1 MDKTKEGLLDGKF
14 QYKTLPDGSVDKTKV
29 ICAFCKAEFN
39 YHRSNSSLAYHL
51 KAKHPTETI
60 STGPRQCK
68 LQECVRGKMTRS
80 VSDKVMNALVIWI
93 AKNCRPINIVDDDGL
108 RDIIRTASG
117 DASYNMP
124 SRGTIMS
131 KIHTLY
137 DDEKARRMNTL
148 QQATH
153 IALTG
158 DHWTSVSN
166 DNYLGITAHFV
177 DKEWKLHSFALT
189 VSKTEERQYAEACA
203 DHFLDVAREWKIED
217 KLSTLG
223 TDSAR
228 NMVAAARLLPFE
240 HLPCTAHI
248 LQRTVTVSIHGSGF
262 ESVLAKCRK
271 IVGHFKHSP
280 SNAHE
285 LMEQQVACG
294 QKQESL
300 VQDVT
305 TRWNS
310 TLEMVKRI
318 QRNKSPL
325 TTTLAQQKSNVA
337 MLTTQEL
344 AKLQKLEE
352 LLEPCRYVTE
362 LLGGEQYI
370 SCSVVLPALCHLFKI
385 MESTEDDPAYVVK
398 FKNDFTS
405 DLSKRKDSTNLTW
418 LKIATA
424 IDPRFKDLKCLPK
437 DERNEVWASLS
448 KLLMAQSPGKQESK
462 KTTDQQPPKKRRIS
476 VLLVSSDSESDEE
489 EESIE
494 QCLNRYKAEPKLHME
509 GCPLQWWK
517 KREATHARLAPI
529 ACKYLSTPA
538 TTVPCERLFSLSGH
552 IIQKKRATLSPD
564 NVNRLVCLSNWLN
577 VKED

>member
-1 MDKTKEGLLDGKF
+1 
-14 QYKTLPDGSVDKTKV
+14 
-29 ICAFCKAEFN
+29 
-39 YHRSNSSLAYHL
+39 
-51 KAKHPTETI
+51 
-60 STGPRQCK
+60 
-68 LQECVRGKMTRS
+68 
-80 VSDKVMNALVIWI
+80 
-93 AKNCRPINIVDDDGL
+93 
-108 RDIIRTASG
+108 
-117 DASYNMP
+117 
-124 SRGTIMS
+124 
-131 KIHTLY
+131 
-137 DDEKARRMNTL
+137 
-148 QQATH
+148 
-153 IALTG
+153 
-158 DHWTSVSN
+158 
-166 DNYLGITAHFV
+166 
-177 DKEWKLHSFALT
+177 
-189 VSKTEERQYAEACA
+189 
-203 DHFLDVAREWKIED
+203 
-217 KLSTLG
+217 
-223 TDSAR
+223 
-228 NMVAAARLLPFE
+228 MVAAARLLPSE

-325 TTTLAQQKSNVA
+325 TTTLAQQKSNVT
-337 MLTTQEL
+337 MLTAQEL

-385 MESTEDDPAYVVK
+385 MEATEDDPAYVVK

-448 KLLMAQSPGKQESK
+448 KLLMAESPGKQESK
-462 KTTDQQPPKKRRIS
+462 ETTDQHPPKKRRIS

-494 QCLNRYKAEPKLHME
+494 QCLNRYKAEPKCTWRVVHYSGGEREKQHMP
-509 GCPLQWWK
+509 GWHQ
-517 KREATHARLAPI
+517 
-529 ACKYLSTPA
+529 
-538 TTVPCERLFSLSGH
+538 
-552 IIQKKRATLSPD
+552 
-564 NVNRLVCLSNWLN
+564 
-577 VKED
+577 

>member
-1 MDKTKEGLLDGKF
+1 MLDVQRNMDKTKEGLLDGKF

-352 LLEPCRYVTE
+352 LLEPCR
-362 LLGGEQYI
+362 
-370 SCSVVLPALCHLFKI
+370 
-385 MESTEDDPAYVVK
+385 
-398 FKNDFTS
+398 
-405 DLSKRKDSTNLTW
+405 
-418 LKIATA
+418 
-424 IDPRFKDLKCLPK
+424 
-437 DERNEVWASLS
+437 
-448 KLLMAQSPGKQESK
+448 
-462 KTTDQQPPKKRRIS
+462 
-476 VLLVSSDSESDEE
+476 
-489 EESIE
+489 
-494 QCLNRYKAEPKLHME
+494 
-509 GCPLQWWK
+509 
-517 KREATHARLAPI
+517 
-529 ACKYLSTPA
+529 
-538 TTVPCERLFSLSGH
+538 
-552 IIQKKRATLSPD
+552 
-564 NVNRLVCLSNWLN
+564 
-577 VKED
+577 

>member
-1 MDKTKEGLLDGKF
+1 
-14 QYKTLPDGSVDKTKV
+14 
-29 ICAFCKAEFN
+29 
-39 YHRSNSSLAYHL
+39 
-51 KAKHPTETI
+51 
-60 STGPRQCK
+60 
-68 LQECVRGKMTRS
+68 
-80 VSDKVMNALVIWI
+80 
-93 AKNCRPINIVDDDGL
+93 
-108 RDIIRTASG
+108 
-117 DASYNMP
+117 
-124 SRGTIMS
+124 MS

-352 LLEPCRYVTE
+352 LLEPCR
-362 LLGGEQYI
+362 
-370 SCSVVLPALCHLFKI
+370 
-385 MESTEDDPAYVVK
+385 
-398 FKNDFTS
+398 
-405 DLSKRKDSTNLTW
+405 
-418 LKIATA
+418 
-424 IDPRFKDLKCLPK
+424 
-437 DERNEVWASLS
+437 
-448 KLLMAQSPGKQESK
+448 
-462 KTTDQQPPKKRRIS
+462 
-476 VLLVSSDSESDEE
+476 
-489 EESIE
+489 
-494 QCLNRYKAEPKLHME
+494 
-509 GCPLQWWK
+509 
-517 KREATHARLAPI
+517 
-529 ACKYLSTPA
+529 
-538 TTVPCERLFSLSGH
+538 
-552 IIQKKRATLSPD
+552 
-564 NVNRLVCLSNWLN
+564 
-577 VKED
+577 